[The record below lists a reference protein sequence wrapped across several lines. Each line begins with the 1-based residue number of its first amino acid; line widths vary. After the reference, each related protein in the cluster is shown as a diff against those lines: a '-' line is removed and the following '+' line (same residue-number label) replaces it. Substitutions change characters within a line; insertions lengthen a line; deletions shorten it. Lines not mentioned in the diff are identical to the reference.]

1 MVVSAVRDCDKLQE
15 NTFYL
20 LLANICFSNLLI
32 SFLVKPISAV
42 YVAYSLTTGQREV
55 GLAFCSLYTLT
66 FRPTELSILN
76 DGCKIKALLRGFQEI
91 FRNLFNNNGKNYSL
105 FTKTVW
111 GIQRT
116 GRTTWLVLPLSL
128 VSLCWLSCLPQQEVE
143 HEASQLEPETE
154 EFEEMKRAMAF
165 PTIKQKSILGCIWF
179 FASLYGLSA
188 CFPEKVMWWWCD
200 VFIRC
205 KISRICNQSND
216 D

>member
-1 MVVSAVRDCDKLQE
+1 MRDCDKLQE

-76 DGCKIKALLRGFQEI
+76 DGCKINALFRGFQEI

-105 FTKTVW
+105 FTKTV
-111 GIQRT
+111 
-116 GRTTWLVLPLSL
+116 
-128 VSLCWLSCLPQQEVE
+128 
-143 HEASQLEPETE
+143 
-154 EFEEMKRAMAF
+154 
-165 PTIKQKSILGCIWF
+165 
-179 FASLYGLSA
+179 
-188 CFPEKVMWWWCD
+188 
-200 VFIRC
+200 
-205 KISRICNQSND
+205 
-216 D
+216 